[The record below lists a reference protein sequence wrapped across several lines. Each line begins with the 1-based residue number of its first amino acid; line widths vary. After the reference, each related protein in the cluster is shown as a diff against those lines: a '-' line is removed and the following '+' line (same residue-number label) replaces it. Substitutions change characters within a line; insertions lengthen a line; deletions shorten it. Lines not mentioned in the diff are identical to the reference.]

1 MDRII
6 FITTR
11 DQKCYFYDL
20 LNAIVLYSCV
30 AIGTLCIVQVNIGI
44 FPHGLPLLKYW
55 CWTSSFHTTMLL
67 SESKTHPYLRG
78 MLMIVLVS
86 SAMVVPVGSVCKSI
100 QYSWGKNDPPSLNEP
115 LVITNN
121 CRRPSISSINNEP
134 SYLLQKAKRLK
145 VLRKDLKIW
154 K

>member
-1 MDRII
+1 MCGHWDS
-6 FITTR
+6 
-11 DQKCYFYDL
+11 
-20 LNAIVLYSCV
+20 LYST
-30 AIGTLCIVQVNIGI
+30 GQHRYLPPWSPSSQVLVLNLFFSHHHAPFRI
-44 FPHGLPLLKYW
+44 
-55 CWTSSFHTTMLL
+55 
-67 SESKTHPYLRG
+67 KTHPYLRG